1 MEAREGRFDELIPPW
16 LLAVRSPLLRIVV
29 GFGVPALCQLGL
41 DRLTDSSASRLGPP
55 LVLVLVI
62 VAGTCGW
69 LAATSSGALITVF
82 YWYYCVPDG
91 RSFRL
96 ADGAAVSAVAGM
108 AVLAIG
114 IAVLTRQIERSVL
127 GVRGLDEERRRE
139 VEREALTREVA
150 EHERDLLEKVVRLS
164 AALASARTPHEVA
177 ETALDELDVPRRPTS
192 CSIALVHG
200 NHLRVLADR
209 GATPESIRAIE
220 RADLTASPWLADVL
234 TGAPAL
240 VDDREAFAAG
250 NPGAGVLHL
259 YPRGS
264 WAVLPFRSDATLGL
278 LSVYFLDPQPLSELR
293 WCYTLIAEIVA
304 NALERAVAEER
315 QGRQLV
321 ELEGAFAERD
331 RIARTLS
338 TTLLPPT
345 LPTIPGFEAAAWLL
359 PARGDEVAGDFY
371 DLFPVGEGDWVAV
384 LGDVCGKG
392 AEAAA
397 VTSLARY
404 AARATALHDP
414 DPARISEVANTA
426 LARDPSDLF
435 CTMVVVR
442 YSATLGELAVTLA
455 GHPQARVVTEGRV
468 LRVGSFAR
476 PLGYATAPPEVV
488 RVPFRPGDVL
498 ALFTDGVVDRN
509 PTLDEDSLEALLAGG
524 GTAGEVAERVRC
536 HLEALPVERA
546 DDAAVLVLR
555 RR

>member
-1 MEAREGRFDELIPPW
+1 MRARQGRFDELIPSW
-16 LLAVRSPLLRIVV
+16 LLAVRSPVLRILV
-29 GFGVPALCQLGL
+29 GLGVPTLCQILL
-41 DRLTDSSASRLGPP
+41 DDLTDASASRLGPP
-55 LVLVLVI
+55 LVLVVVV
-62 VAGTCGW
+62 VAATCGW
-69 LAATSSGALITVF
+69 LAAGATGSLITVL
-82 YWYYCVPDG
+82 YWYYCVPDV
-91 RSFRL
+91 RSFRP

-127 GVRGLDEERRRE
+127 SVRDLDEERQRE
-139 VEREALTREVA
+139 VEREARTRRVA
-150 EHERDLLEKVVRLS
+150 EQERDLLEKVVRLS
-164 AALASARTPHEVA
+164 AALASARTPREVA
-177 ETALDELDVPRRPTS
+177 ETALDELDLPERPTS
-192 CSIALVHG
+192 CSIALVQG

-209 GATPESIRAIE
+209 GATPQSIRAIE

-240 VDDREAFAAG
+240 VDDREAFAADH
-250 NPGAGVLHL
+250 PGAGVLHL

-278 LSVYFLDPQPLSELR
+278 LSVYFIDPQPLTDLR
-293 WCYTLIAEIVA
+293 WCYALIAEIVA

-315 QGRQLV
+315 QARQLV
-321 ELEGAFAERD
+321 ELEAAFAERD

-345 LPTIPGFEAAAWLL
+345 LPTIPGFEASAWLL

-414 DPARISEVANTA
+414 DPARISDVANTA
-426 LARDPSDLF
+426 LVRDPSDLF
-435 CTMVVVR
+435 CTMVIVR
-442 YSATLGELAVTLA
+442 YSSALGELAVTLA
-455 GHPQARVVTEGRV
+455 GHPQARVVSDGEV
-468 LRVGSFAR
+468 ALVGTFAR
-476 PLGYATAPPEVV
+476 PLGYATAPSEVV
-488 RVPFRPGDVL
+488 RVPFRPGDVV

-509 PTLDEDSLEALLAGG
+509 PALDEAVLERLLAGG

-536 HLEALPVERA
+536 HLESLPVERP
-546 DDAAVLVLR
+546 DDAALLVLR